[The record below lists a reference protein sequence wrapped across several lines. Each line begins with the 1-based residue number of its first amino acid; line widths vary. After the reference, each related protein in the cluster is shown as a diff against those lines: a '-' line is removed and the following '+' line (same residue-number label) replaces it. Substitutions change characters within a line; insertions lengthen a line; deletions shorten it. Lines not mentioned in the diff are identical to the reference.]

1 MTTKIHFAWI
11 LEERPQIAFDTVIAA
26 LVAEEAAMPQ
36 WRSLINSVAVAVAA
50 AAAAAAA
57 FVVVVVAA
65 VVAVAAAVVAVAV
78 AVAAVDVVGQSARNS
93 TLVNSPSNRS
103 SSLSMVEHLSRCS
116 EVQTPLRWVCQ
127 KYVHFVLHSRFG

>member
-36 WRSLINSVAVAVAA
+36 WRSLINSVAVT
-50 AAAAAAA
+50 AAAAA